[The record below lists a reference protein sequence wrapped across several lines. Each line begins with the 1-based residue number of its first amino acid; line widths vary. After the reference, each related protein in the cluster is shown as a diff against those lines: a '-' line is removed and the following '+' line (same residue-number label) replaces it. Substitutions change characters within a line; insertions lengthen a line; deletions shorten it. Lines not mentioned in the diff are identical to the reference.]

1 MGRAAF
7 PFCARIRD
15 TTGFSADAAGRR
27 DIAYPAVRSFSRTED
42 IRAVS
47 GDAAGCSGSRIITL
61 VIGICFAQKV
71 IGFVPSLLPRTSSL
85 KRTNMYSIMHLL
97 TEEEGTLALQAAR
110 AYMEAA
116 VTHTEA
122 KQFDFPEIFAEN
134 RGVFVTL
141 TQAGEL
147 RGCIGFPYP
156 TYPLS
161 EAIREAA
168 VAAATQD
175 PRFYPVREE
184 ELSAVRVEVTVLT
197 LPEVLDCPAEDRPK
211 HIEIGRHGLI
221 ASLGSRSGLLLPQV
235 AEEYHWNAE
244 EFLSQTCVKAGLYHK
259 SWEED
264 DDCIIK
270 TFEGQIFTE

>member
-1 MGRAAF
+1 MGRAVF

-15 TTGFSADAAGRR
+15 TTGFSADAADRR

-61 VIGICFAQKV
+61 VIGIYFTQKV
-71 IGFVPSLLPRTSSL
+71 IGFMPSLLPRTSSL

-97 TEEEGTLALQAAR
+97 TEEEGKLAVAAAR
-110 AYMEAA
+110 AYIEAA
-116 VTHTEA
+116 VTHGEA
-122 KQFDFPEIFAEN
+122 DIPALPEIFSEN
-134 RGVFVTL
+134 RGIFVTL

-156 TYPLS
+156 TFPLG
-161 EAIREAA
+161 EALREAA

-175 PRFYPVREE
+175 PRFYPVREA
-184 ELSAVRVEVTVLT
+184 ELFEIRVEVTILT
-197 LPEVLDCPAEDRPK
+197 PPEVLDCPAEDRPN

-221 ASLGSRSGLLLPQV
+221 AELGSRSGLLLPQV
-235 AEEYHWNAE
+235 AEEYHWDAE
-244 EFLSQTCVKAGLYHK
+244 EFLSQTCVKAGMYHGT
-259 SWEED
+259 WED

>member
-1 MGRAAF
+1 MGRTAF

-61 VIGICFAQKV
+61 VIGICFARKV
-71 IGFVPSLLPRTSSL
+71 IGFMPSLLPRTSSL

-97 TEEEGTLALQAAR
+97 TEEEGKLAVAAAR
-110 AYMEAA
+110 AYIEAA
-116 VTHTEA
+116 VTHGEA
-122 KQFDFPEIFAEN
+122 DIPALPEIFSEN
-134 RGVFVTL
+134 RGIFVTL

-156 TYPLS
+156 TLPLG
-161 EAIREAA
+161 EALREAA

-175 PRFYPVREE
+175 PRFYPVREA
-184 ELSAVRVEVTVLT
+184 ELFEIRVEVTILT
-197 LPEVLDCPAEDRPK
+197 PPEVLDCPAEDRPN

-221 ASLGSRSGLLLPQV
+221 AELGSRSGLLLPQV
-235 AEEYHWNAE
+235 AEEYHWDAE
-244 EFLSQTCVKAGLYHK
+244 EFLAQTCVKAGLYHGT
-259 SWEED
+259 WED

>member
-1 MGRAAF
+1 
-7 PFCARIRD
+7 
-15 TTGFSADAAGRR
+15 
-27 DIAYPAVRSFSRTED
+27 
-42 IRAVS
+42 
-47 GDAAGCSGSRIITL
+47 
-61 VIGICFAQKV
+61 
-71 IGFVPSLLPRTSSL
+71 
-85 KRTNMYSIMHLL
+85 MHLL
-97 TEEEGTLALQAAR
+97 TEEEGKLAVAAAR

-175 PRFYPVREE
+175 PRFY
-184 ELSAVRVEVTVLT
+184 
-197 LPEVLDCPAEDRPK
+197 
-211 HIEIGRHGLI
+211 
-221 ASLGSRSGLLLPQV
+221 
-235 AEEYHWNAE
+235 
-244 EFLSQTCVKAGLYHK
+244 
-259 SWEED
+259 
-264 DDCIIK
+264 
-270 TFEGQIFTE
+270 

>member
-1 MGRAAF
+1 MQPVQLMPSFGHN
-7 PFCARIRD
+7 PFF
-15 TTGFSADAAGRR
+15 FS
-27 DIAYPAVRSFSRTED
+27 PA
-42 IRAVS
+42 
-47 GDAAGCSGSRIITL
+47 
-61 VIGICFAQKV
+61 
-71 IGFVPSLLPRTSSL
+71 LPRTSSL

-97 TEEEGTLALQAAR
+97 TEEEGKLAVAAAR

-122 KQFDFPEIFAEN
+122 KQFDFPEIFSEN

-156 TYPLS
+156 TYPLG

-168 VAAATQD
+168 GASATQD
-175 PRFYPVREE
+175 PRFYPVREA
-184 ELSAVRVEVTVLT
+184 ELFEIRVEVTILT
-197 LPEVLDCPAEDRPK
+197 PPEVLDCPAEDRPN

-221 ASLGSRSGLLLPQV
+221 AELGSRSGLLLPQV
-235 AEEYHWNAE
+235 AEEYHWDAE
-244 EFLSQTCVKAGLYHK
+244 EFLSQTCVKAGMYHGT
-259 SWEED
+259 WED